1 MIFSSVIFTARK
13 PGSGLQ
19 LLTKN
24 KDHPGGMILA
34 QVRFDFAYRLIF
46 SAEIVA
52 TVDELPNRPES
63 LSVPLTLP

>member
-1 MIFSSVIFTARK
+1 MIFIFRFFRTRK

-24 KDHPGGMILA
+24 KDHPRGMILA